1 MFYPSKKL
9 LSLLALLPSTA
20 SAGREASVTKTFK
33 FKEDFFIKFHP
44 LPTAIGPNESE
55 EVLMATLDDIRQQF
69 KDTWINQIESTLQG
83 GGVCTVNVNRMRLP
97 EFSLCDWKYPDRY
110 DVDELPIPGQCYD
123 YEDGFIQRIYYE
135 IKKLEIT
142 CPEDFSYD
150 DLDKDAYTE
159 AVFSGQN
166 FLNLINPPDSDCDGD
181 ESTTC
186 LFSGAETAEWST
198 FSECTAELYI
208 NRFVEVPMNL
218 KCLSTDGYGRSIAN
232 KLITAL
238 DKYFEE
244 VVSVILGV
252 KILEQAPEGS
262 IYNFAS
268 PYDSD
273 RKYCAHGAYY
283 AGGNLVN
290 QIPDQDGILI
300 TQFTYGFDVIWYKPK
315 NFDEELLPNLEYIIN
330 DAFNDGDFLRF
341 LGDEYPNYDF
351 IQDDDVC
358 DVIDP
363 GEVTFAPTEAPTDQP
378 SEGPICDVDTDEG
391 CSPGQV
397 CRLSCV
403 QRSNEPQCFDDEEE
417 RDCTERY
424 GLGWICYDGDG
435 DGIITA
441 SDNSNGC
448 EYVSPT
454 TSPSNLPTLS
464 PVETI
469 IITDTPTISPSTDI
483 PTISPSTDSP
493 TISPS
498 LRPMTLSPTISNP
511 PSEFIEPTL
520 SPSHTSMPSSEP
532 TPIPSTPYPS
542 TPYPS
547 TPRPTYYPTASSTS
561 GDTETVDTQKTLSPT
576 FLQVRPVETLIP
588 TASPNDGSSPS
599 TPSPTCPLCI
609 IHPGDTEEDECPIV
623 TTGTCGDG
631 DRGDGICPYA
641 GYCCSKWGYCGT
653 TSDYCDDDSLAPSPS
668 EVEGAPPAP
677 TYSVD
682 AGQCASGD
690 VGDGFCPEESL
701 CCSDW
706 GYCGSGESYCFTTRT
721 YNEDTGEGND
731 GTCGGG
737 GVGDGACSSGLCCS
751 RFGFCGEGELY
762 CTGQNGGCV
771 DDAAVDEAEQIINRS
786 PLPLDLKPEMGFR
799 CGVTEVDARSNCKS
813 ECTHHVQCS
822 NGDEC
827 WGVQLN
833 YCNAFEESGAV
844 HPICTDLDL
853 ADNYSRCGY
862 DEASARGYCG
872 PKCDSDDDCAVP
884 GEFCF
889 PTLLNLCDCHGE
901 RCPEAYET
909 YSFAKELISPYFV
922 ESDPA
927 STAEGRPRNASFKL
941 NSSVTASL
949 LVVFASMGALV
960 AML

>member
-1 MFYPSKKL
+1 MFIPSKKL
-9 LSLLALLPSTA
+9 LSLLALLPPTA
-20 SAGREASVTKTFK
+20 LAARDASVTKTFK
-33 FKEDFFIKFHP
+33 FKEDLFIKFHP
-44 LPTAIGPNESE
+44 LRTAIGPNESE
-55 EVLMATLDDIRQQF
+55 KVLMAALNDIRREF
-69 KDTWINQIESTLQG
+69 KNTWIDQIETSLQG
-83 GGVCTVNVNRMRLP
+83 GDCTVDQMRLP
-97 EFSLCDWKYPDRY
+97 EFSMCDWKYPDRY
-110 DVDELPIPGQCYD
+110 DVDELPTPGQCYD

-135 IKKLEIT
+135 INELEIT
-142 CPEDFSYD
+142 CLQDFSYD
-150 DLDKDAYTE
+150 ELDKDAYTE

-166 FLNLINPPDSDCDGD
+166 FLNIINPGSNCDGD
-181 ESTTC
+181 ESTAC

-208 NRFVEVPMNL
+208 NRFVDVPVYL

-232 KLITAL
+232 RLITAL

-244 VVSVILGV
+244 VVSVVLAE
-252 KILEQAPEGS
+252 KILEQAPKGS

-268 PYDSD
+268 PYASD

-283 AGGNLVN
+283 AGGNLVK
-290 QIPDQDGILI
+290 QVPDQDGILI
-300 TQFTYGFDVIWYKPK
+300 TQFTYGFDVIWYKPID
-315 NFDEELLPNLEYIIN
+315 FDDELLRNLEYIIN

-341 LGDEYPNYDF
+341 LGVEYPNYDF
-351 IQDDDVC
+351 IQDDDIC

-363 GEVTFAPTEAPTDQP
+363 GEVTFAPTEAPTGQP

-417 RDCTERY
+417 RDCTEMY
-424 GLGWICYDGDG
+424 GLGYICKDSNE

-441 SDNSNGC
+441 SDNLDGC
-448 EYVSPT
+448 QYVSPT
-454 TSPSNLPTLS
+454 ASPSKLPTLS
-464 PVETI
+464 PTSG
-469 IITDTPTISPSTDI
+469 T

-498 LRPMTLSPTISNP
+498 LRPVTLSPTISNP
-511 PSEFIEPTL
+511 PSDFIEPTL
-520 SPSHTSMPSSEP
+520 SPSHTSRPSSEP

-542 TPYPS
+542 TP
-547 TPRPTYYPTASSTS
+547 RPTYYPSISSTS
-561 GDTETVDTQKTLSPT
+561 GDTETANTNKTLSPT
-576 FLQVRPVETLIP
+576 PQQVFPVETLIP
-588 TASPNDGSSPS
+588 TASPMGDSSPS

-609 IHPGDTEEDECPIV
+609 IHPIDTEEDDCPIV
-623 TTGTCGDG
+623 TIGTCGNG
-631 DRGDGICPYA
+631 DRGDGICPFA
-641 GYCCSKWGYCGT
+641 GYCCSKWGYCGC
-653 TSDYCDDDSLAPSPS
+653 TSDYCDDDSVAPSPS

-690 VGDGFCPEESL
+690 VGDGFCPDESL

-762 CTGQNGGCV
+762 CTGQNGICT
-771 DDAAVDEAEQIINRS
+771 DDAVVDEAEQIINSS

-833 YCNAFEESGAV
+833 YCNAFEESGAE

-853 ADNYSRCGY
+853 ADNDSRCGY

-872 PKCDSDDDCAVP
+872 PKCDSDDDCAVQ
-884 GEFCF
+884 GELCF
-889 PTLLNLCDCHGE
+889 PTLLNLCECHGE
-901 RCPEAYET
+901 RCPEAYVT

-927 STAEGRPRNASFKL
+927 STAEGKPRNASFKMNL
-941 NSSVTASL
+941 TVTASL
-949 LVVFASMGALV
+949 LVVFAMNALV